1 MSKHQQQVWLRVRG
15 IVQLRP
21 SFSSYLAP
29 HHPNPASEPSD
40 GLSPCPP
47 SDQALLNTP
56 ASSACCAENSGR
68 KRKKQAP
75 VTSTWN
81 STSWTTVYCR
91 DVPKCPLHAVGKWR
105 KCWGGCVSGVIT
117 SCIQYIATFSVQR
130 QTHAHRQ
137 THAQTNTHTHTH
149 MHKHMCNVLPSGRL
163 LNWKGTLLS
172 ENQLVHLMPALA
184 LVCVY
189 PLLLPACP
197 LIWCFFREPVR
208 VHLMIGQVWRVVP
221 NCFDFMSAM
230 HIWQRSKKQSTHN
243 AKENYITRELI
254 LNLFWRWNNQASLI
268 LKLKKNLRN
277 CQNIEKQ
284 ECRWTWL
291 VCEVLICCLCQHR
304 AVSQDVERP

>member
-1 MSKHQQQVWLRVRG
+1 MISLVVQFHWQPWFSSAPYLKVAAFSCLCWWCQSNSQQVWLRVRG

-91 DVPKCPLHAVGKWR
+91 DVPKCPLHAVVKWR

-137 THAQTNTHTHTH
+137 THAQTNTHTHTYTNTCAMYRPLGGCSTGKGH
-149 MHKHMCNVLPSGRL
+149 FYLRTSSCTWCQLLRLFVFTPS
-163 LNWKGTLLS
+163 S
-172 ENQLVHLMPALA
+172 CPSI
-184 LVCVY
+184 
-189 PLLLPACP
+189 CP

-208 VHLMIGQVWRVVP
+208 VHLMVGQVWRVVP
-221 NCFDFMSAM
+221 KCFDFMSAM

-243 AKENYITRELI
+243 AKENYITRKLI

-268 LKLKKNLRN
+268 LKLKK
-277 CQNIEKQ
+277 K
-284 ECRWTWL
+284 T
-291 VCEVLICCLCQHR
+291 
-304 AVSQDVERP
+304 